1 MPFTIFH
8 YPLAWGLSRVDKR
21 LSLPALVVGAVMPDI
36 EVPFLIIFFRGILPD
51 HYILHSLIGSL
62 TIGLILTVIVTRY
75 IYPVVISVI
84 FGVDR
89 EALNEACRVN
99 SVMILSCAIGLV
111 SHLLL
116 DYPMH
121 PYSQIFWPFI
131 EARLLVGPLLLFFA
145 QGTTIRQ
152 GFTTA
157 HMFTVAVM
165 VLWWIAIFVVIRKNV
180 WEEHWMGRREA
191 ICDTGCDE
199 LGHSSEGI

>member
-21 LSLPALVVGAVMPDI
+21 LSLPALIVGAVMPDI
-36 EVPFLIIFFRGILPD
+36 EVPFLIMFFRGILPD

-62 TIGLILTVIVTRY
+62 TIGLLLTVIVTRY

-84 FGVDR
+84 FGVNR
-89 EALNEACRVN
+89 EALDGACRVTP
-99 SVMILSCAIGLV
+99 VMILSCVIGLV

-131 EARLLVGPLLLFFA
+131 DARLLVGPLVLFFA
-145 QGTTIRQ
+145 QGPTMRQ
-152 GFTTA
+152 GFITANMFTTA
-157 HMFTVAVM
+157 VM
-165 VLWWIAIFVVIRKNV
+165 AIWWIAIFIVIRKNV
-180 WEEHWMGRREA
+180 WEEHWVGRRDPTS
-191 ICDTGCDE
+191 DTNREDV
-199 LGHSSEGI
+199 HQSSDGI